1 MLDFDNLTNP
11 QISAD
16 IVRLIH
22 QIELKKPTAIYT
34 TAHIDKLL
42 GNLNNLLTKYC
53 GIYPYDSK
61 HMNFIS
67 KQYILY
73 VTSGNEESNKNLIYA
88 AISSFRRI
96 TKHKPHIIVCD
107 LNDVSL
113 LQYLNQLKINNDAE
127 VEVAAINVYGATIS
141 KIIDK
146 MIKPKRT
153 CLIVVNCANTTFGTL
168 NNIAKLADVAHAHKV
183 PIHVNCTYMLG
194 THRLLPY
201 ENGMDSFVM
210 DFSYIG
216 GIKNFGILG
225 IKKNLLDGY
234 QLDKAIVE
242 LAPTIDQSKLD
253 PISLQMATNAIS
265 ALYANR
271 VSRQAKQKKIRGVLM
286 RAFKKTFNLIS
297 LMDWLKGT
305 YQLDSIRRTFI
316 VLAGPSDTTTSPA
329 IPVCPNIIS
338 IVPLGF
344 STDELTEFNKLAIYS
359 RPDVDIVSIYKTIF
373 GELFK
378 KAEKSLDILNNIY
391 ILSWSDKLTTQQA
404 VNYVKKISSL
414 TAV

>member
-1 MLDFDNLTNP
+1 MLEFDNLTNP
-11 QISAD
+11 QVSPEV
-16 IVRLIH
+16 VRMIH
-22 QIELKKPTAIYT
+22 QIELKKSTAIYT
-34 TAHIDKLL
+34 SAHIDKLL

-53 GIYPYDSK
+53 GIYPYDPK
-61 HMNFIS
+61 HVNFIS

-107 LNDVSL
+107 LNDESL
-113 LQYLNQLKINNDAE
+113 LQYLNQLKINHDAE
-127 VEVAAINVYGATIS
+127 VEVAAVNVYGTTIS

-153 CLIVVNCANTTFGTL
+153 CLIVVNCANTMFGTL
-168 NNIAKLADVAHAHKV
+168 NNIAKIAEVAHTRKV
-183 PIHVNCTYMLG
+183 PIHVNCTYLFG

-210 DFSYIG
+210 DFAQVG

-242 LAPTIDQSKLD
+242 LAPTINQSKLD
-253 PISLQMATNAIS
+253 PISLQMATNAIA
-265 ALYANR
+265 ALYTNR
-271 VSRQAKQKKIRGVLM
+271 VSRLAKQKKIRTGFLRV
-286 RAFKKTFNLIS
+286 FQKSFNLIS
-297 LMDWLKGT
+297 MMDWLKGT
-305 YQLDSIRRTFI
+305 YQLDSILRTFI
-316 VLAGPSDTTTSPA
+316 ILAGLPGSTTQTA
-329 IPVCPNIIS
+329 PVCQNIIS
-338 IVPLGF
+338 LIPLGF
-344 STDELTEFNKLAIYS
+344 SAEELAAFGKLAVYS
-359 RPDVDIVSIYKTIF
+359 KPDTAIVAIYKTIF

-378 KAEKSLDILNNIY
+378 KADKSLDILDNIY
-391 ILSWSDKLTTQQA
+391 ILSWGDMFTVQQ
-404 VNYVKKISSL
+404 VTSYIKKIV
-414 TAV
+414 TIITT